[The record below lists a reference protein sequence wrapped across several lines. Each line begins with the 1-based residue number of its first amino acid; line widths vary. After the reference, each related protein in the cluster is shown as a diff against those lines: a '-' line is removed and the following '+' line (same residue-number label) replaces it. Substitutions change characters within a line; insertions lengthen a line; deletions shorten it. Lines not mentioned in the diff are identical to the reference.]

1 MSTKSILNFDHSII
15 LDLNAQPVIEVLEKP
30 KGRPSVL
37 LTTDNVTHEFAP
49 GTAIADQLQFTT
61 PEQLQQR
68 LQGARL
74 FIKDGELLDY
84 RYADY
89 NGIIHSQSNI
99 ESMIKHIG
107 VESNQRNVHGTLCSS
122 RKEIGMSFLR
132 DRLGESGDFN
142 LQVNFAWSP
151 FMTNLTSTMDLIRLI
166 CTNGM
171 RATSELLQAKV
182 PVMNRWEEH
191 LAIAS
196 KQVENRAQGMFEA
209 RFKEMINQRASL
221 STVNEIRSHAE
232 QRLKGDNVGFDQK
245 AILTGIMDLTD
256 VVRWSKGTITPEML
270 ESVSS
275 AHAPT
280 MPTHLSQYTAWNMIT
295 ELDSH
300 IPAVDGSSSLALT
313 RMANRAVFAPKAS
326 YAAQRTSSVGRFFND
341 ARAALMF
348 HQAA

>member
-1 MSTKSILNFDHSII
+1 MNTKSILNFDHSII
-15 LDLNAQPVIEVLEKP
+15 LDLNAQPEIQVLERP

-37 LTTDNVTHEFAP
+37 LTTDHVTHEFEP
-49 GTAIADQLQFTT
+49 GSAIADQLQFTT
-61 PEQLQQR
+61 PEHLRQR

-89 NGIIHSQSNI
+89 NGVIHSQSTI

-107 VESNQRNVHGTLCSS
+107 VESNSRNVHGTLCSA
-122 RKEIGMSFLR
+122 RKDIGMSFLR

-142 LQVNFAWSP
+142 LKVNFAWSP
-151 FMTNLTSTMDLIRLI
+151 FMTNLNSTMDLIRLI

-171 RATSELLQAKV
+171 RATNELLQAKV
-182 PVMNRWEEH
+182 PVLNRWEEH

-196 KQVENRAQGMFEA
+196 KQLENRAQGMFEN
-209 RFKEMINQRASL
+209 RFKEMISQRASL
-221 STVNEIRSHAE
+221 STVNEIRAHAE
-232 QRLKGDNVGFDQK
+232 ERLKANDIDFDQK
-245 AILTGIMDLTD
+245 TILRGIMDLTD
-256 VVRWSKGTITPEML
+256 VVRWSKGTITTDML
-270 ESVSS
+270 QSVSS
-275 AHAPT
+275 SHAPT

-300 IPAVDGSSSLALT
+300 TPVVDGSSSLALT
-313 RMANRAVFAPKAS
+313 RMANRALFAPKAS

>member
-1 MSTKSILNFDHSII
+1 MSKSILNFDHSII
-15 LDLNAQPVIEVLEKP
+15 LDLNAQPVIEVLEQP

-37 LTTDNVTHEFAP
+37 LTTDHVTHEFKP

-61 PEQLQQR
+61 PEHLAQR

-89 NGIIHSQSNI
+89 NGVIHSQSTI

-107 VESNQRNVHGTLCSS
+107 VESNSRNVHGTLCSE
-122 RKEIGMSFLR
+122 RRDIGMSFLR

-142 LQVNFAWSP
+142 LKVNFAWSP

-171 RATSELLQAKV
+171 RATNELLQAKV
-182 PVMNRWEEH
+182 PVLNRWEEH

-196 KQVENRAQGMFEA
+196 KQLENRAQGMFEN
-209 RFKEMINQRASL
+209 RFKEMISQRASL
-221 STVNEIRSHAE
+221 STVNEIRAHAE
-232 QRLKGDNVGFDQK
+232 ERMKGEATFDQM
-245 AILTGIMDLTD
+245 AILRGIMDLTD
-256 VVRWSKGTITPEML
+256 VTRWSNGVITQDML

-300 IPAVDGSSSLALT
+300 TSIVDGSSSLALT
-313 RMANRAVFAPKAS
+313 RMANRALFAPKAS
-326 YAAQRTSSVGRFFND
+326 YAAQRTASVNRFFND
-341 ARAALMF
+341 PRAALMF